1 MSDIDWQNGAACYAY
16 GKQWF
21 VRDNEDNDLISKEG
35 NAFANSS
42 NVLMRT
48 DFQLNE
54 IREGDF
60 IQASELDTEQK
71 YNEVVEVFWLFG
83 FKKDKYSL
91 SYSKLA
97 VGATHYLA
105 SKDYG
110 IDSVSTNLAFKNYCK
125 DRQLTYN
132 QIIAIGKLKRMMLER
147 EKSAPKTTTDLTPDK
162 QKSAVDYL
170 NECVEVQKQR
180 GEQYDSSG
188 TGERSFSAC
197 ADAYNAITGGK
208 LKGSDICLIFQ
219 ILKDVRQY
227 SNPSR
232 LHEDSVLDK
241 VSYSSLHAEE
251 LNKELK

>member
-1 MSDIDWQNGAACYAY
+1 MSDINWQDGAVCYAY

-21 VRDNEDNDLISKEG
+21 VRDNEDNDLTNKEG

-42 NVLMRT
+42 NVIMRK

-60 IQASELDTEQK
+60 IPASELDTEQK
-71 YNEVVEVFWLFG
+71 YNEVVEVFELFG

-132 QIIAIGKLKRMMLER
+132 QIIEIGKL
-147 EKSAPKTTTDLTPDK
+147 SA
-162 QKSAVDYL
+162 
-170 NECVEVQKQR
+170 
-180 GEQYDSSG
+180 
-188 TGERSFSAC
+188 
-197 ADAYNAITGGK
+197 
-208 LKGSDICLIFQ
+208 
-219 ILKDVRQY
+219 
-227 SNPSR
+227 
-232 LHEDSVLDK
+232 
-241 VSYSSLHAEE
+241 
-251 LNKELK
+251 